1 MNETV
6 VSGKVNT
13 ARQELI
19 LPTNI
24 HSADLR
30 MHGAISQEQNMTTV
44 VRIAWKI
51 GSVIG
56 SQMFNGVRRDWT
68 GRTGDCWRKGKL
80 NQLACLLCKERRR
93 GRKGRTTE
101 WFAFSQNSDLLQHT
115 WGQSRSFV
123 CDKVQFHDCLR
134 PSAADDEKHQDID
147 SFRAPLDEG
156 HKGTLTKDLTI
167 YVKLTTD
174 QQPPPPP
181 SSSSLPG
188 FVAQASSQA
197 ATSCNNSLITS
208 NPWKETLAQLKQHTD
223 HIWVQGPCV
232 CVTTP

>member
-13 ARQELI
+13 AGQELI
-19 LPTNI
+19 PPTNI

-30 MHGAISQEQNMTTV
+30 MHGAISQDQNMTSV
-44 VRIAWKI
+44 VRVAWKI
-51 GSVIG
+51 GSVIS

-68 GRTGDCWRKGKL
+68 GRAGDCWKKGKL
-80 NQLACLLCKERRR
+80 NLLACLLCKERRR

-134 PSAADDEKHQDID
+134 PPAADDEKHQNID

-156 HKGTLTKDLTI
+156 HKGTLRKDLTI
-167 YVKLTTD
+167 YVKLRNSNNRPTTTTTTTIIIVT
-174 QQPPPPP
+174 
-181 SSSSLPG
+181 SWFCCPG
-188 FVAQASSQA
+188 FFPG
-197 ATSCNNSLITS
+197 S
-208 NPWKETLAQLKQHTD
+208 NILQ
-223 HIWVQGPCV
+223 
-232 CVTTP
+232 